1 MLMMK
6 LLAKEYASYFL
17 GGLEGITRRQQDRIN
32 EIEDAVKVMGVE
44 WDVFK
49 EEVMK
54 QFSKINE
61 D

>member
-6 LLAKEYASYFL
+6 MLAREYAGYFL
-17 GGLEGITRRQQDRIN
+17 GGLSGITRRQQDRIN
-32 EIEDAVKVMGVE
+32 EIEDQVKVLGIE

-54 QFSKINE
+54 QFDKISE
-61 D
+61 